1 MEFRREDSPRGVRL
15 LVNGRSLYSTYA
27 PEKEAATWVATLQL
41 SENAT
46 LFLAGDLQGH
56 LARALL
62 SSWPHLRIVHLLPCD
77 QTTTSHEAI
86 WCWYPGQEPLE
97 FFLERILGLTGP
109 ADCHWQVWPALERA
123 APEETLAWATTF
135 RDIYRTVQGSWL
147 TRKFSGKRWWQN
159 SLRNAVDWERPRFP
173 RAGSKPIVVAASG
186 PSLGD
191 GWDQLRLYRKD
202 FELWALPSSFE
213 ALRLRGLE
221 PDVAVT
227 TDGGFYA
234 KEHLQRLS
242 GGSAVVLSAL
252 SGCSDPVLSLSPSLL
267 FSQGL
272 PWESRL
278 LSRFSGTPAQVPS
291 QGTVAVTALQWAL
304 ALTTGPVLVAG
315 LDLAFFDYRGHVSGH
330 TVDRRLALEVGRT
343 SPWETMWAQRC
354 FAQATVSLGGGQR
367 TSPAMRTY
375 ALWLG
380 SKTRFGR
387 QVFRLA
393 PTALSWQGMIACE
406 WDQLG
411 PLVRGGREE
420 AGVSW
425 HLPPGS
431 WPDRAQRRR
440 LVRQTLELWRTEL
453 RRGEFSAVTLRSW
466 AATLTPEALQ
476 EHLTQAKDP
485 VDPKISDLSGV
496 LGDFLDQ
503 LELC

>member
-1 MEFRREDSPRGVRL
+1 MEFRREEGPRGLRL
-15 LVNGRSLYSTYA
+15 LVNGKSLYSSYA
-27 PEKEAATWVATLQL
+27 PEKEVAAWVATLRFPA
-41 SENAT
+41 NAT

-56 LARALL
+56 LARALE
-62 SSWPHLRIVHLLPCD
+62 SSWPHLRIVNLLPHA
-77 QTTTSHEAI
+77 QTVAPHQAQWS
-86 WCWYPGQEPLE
+86 WSPGQEPLE
-97 FFLERILGLTGP
+97 VFLERILELTGP

-147 TRKFSGKRWWQN
+147 TRKYSGKRWWLN

-173 RAGSKPIVVAASG
+173 RSGSRPILVAASG

-191 GWDQLRLYRKD
+191 GWDNLRLYRKD

-234 KEHLQRLS
+234 KEHLQRLN

-252 SGCSDPVLSLSPSLL
+252 SGCGDIVLSRSPSLL

-278 LSRFSGTPAQVPS
+278 LSVFPGTPAQVPS

-304 ALTTGPVLVAG
+304 ALTSGPVLVAG
-315 LDLAFFDYRGHVSGH
+315 LDLAFRDYRGHVAGH
-330 TVDRRLALEVGRT
+330 TVDRRLAPQVGRT
-343 SPWETMWAQRC
+343 RPWETQWAHRC
-354 FAQATVSLGGGQR
+354 FSQATISLGGRQR

-380 SKTRFGR
+380 SKARFDR
-387 QVFRLA
+387 DVYRIA
-393 PTALSWQGMIACE
+393 PTAQSWQGMVGLQWNE
-406 WDQLG
+406 VG
-411 PLVRGGREE
+411 TLVRGGRGSP
-420 AGVSW
+420 GVTWQS
-425 HLPPGS
+425 PPGS
-431 WPDRAQRRR
+431 WPNRLLRRR
-440 LVRQTLELWRTEL
+440 LVRESLESWKAEL
-453 RRGEFSAVTLRSW
+453 RRGEFSQATLRSW
-466 AATLTPEALQ
+466 AATSTPDALQ
-476 EHLTQAKDP
+476 EHLMQAKDP
-485 VDPKISDLSGV
+485 AGSVSTDLSGV
-496 LGDFLDQ
+496 LGEFLDQ
-503 LELC
+503 LAVW

>member
-1 MEFRREDSPRGVRL
+1 
-15 LVNGRSLYSTYA
+15 
-27 PEKEAATWVATLQL
+27 
-41 SENAT
+41 
-46 LFLAGDLQGH
+46 
-56 LARALL
+56 
-62 SSWPHLRIVHLLPCD
+62 
-77 QTTTSHEAI
+77 
-86 WCWYPGQEPLE
+86 
-97 FFLERILGLTGP
+97 
-109 ADCHWQVWPALERA
+109 
-123 APEETLAWATTF
+123 
-135 RDIYRTVQGSWL
+135 
-147 TRKFSGKRWWQN
+147 
-159 SLRNAVDWERPRFP
+159 
-173 RAGSKPIVVAASG
+173 
-186 PSLGD
+186 
-191 GWDQLRLYRKD
+191 
-202 FELWALPSSFE
+202 
-213 ALRLRGLE
+213 
-221 PDVAVT
+221 
-227 TDGGFYA
+227 
-234 KEHLQRLS
+234 
-242 GGSAVVLSAL
+242 
-252 SGCSDPVLSLSPSLL
+252 
-267 FSQGL
+267 
-272 PWESRL
+272 
-278 LSRFSGTPAQVPS
+278 
-291 QGTVAVTALQWAL
+291 
-304 ALTTGPVLVAG
+304 
-315 LDLAFFDYRGHVSGH
+315 
-330 TVDRRLALEVGRT
+330 
-343 SPWETMWAQRC
+343 
-354 FAQATVSLGGGQR
+354 
-367 TSPAMRTY
+367 MRTY